1 VAVLLLAVVLDL
13 ALGDPPNRF
22 HPVSWMG
29 SLIAAGRRG
38 ADRLPSRFLVTYG
51 VALIAGVAIV
61 AYLGSL
67 AVLSVAA
74 WLPWPISLL
83 AQAWLLKCSFSLRA
97 LVSAVWQV
105 RDALA
110 SGDLAGARAALGW
123 HLVSRPVVSLDPGA
137 TASGAIESLSE
148 NLTDSW
154 VAPLCFYLVGGMPA
168 AWAYRAVNTAD
179 AMIGYREGVLEQ
191 LGWATARLDDLLNL
205 VPSRLA
211 ALLVVAGAWLSGERT
226 AGAWRAWRRDRGA
239 TSSPNAGQTMA
250 AMAGALGVTLEKRG
264 HYRLGDGGPPDVA
277 ALDRAIRV
285 FGAAAGA
292 SLVGVLVLL
301 RVFSCPRGLTLGG
314 GATTGRVATR
324 HDHRIARRVN
334 RTSPFRASNFCGRA
348 KCEGYH

>member
-1 VAVLLLAVVLDL
+1 MAVLLLAVVLDL

-29 SLIAAGRRG
+29 GLIAAGRRG
-38 ADRLPSRFLVTYG
+38 ADRLPSPLLVSYG
-51 VALIAGVAIV
+51 VALVAGATTV
-61 AYLGSL
+61 AYLGAL
-67 AVLSVAA
+67 AVQAVAG
-74 WLPWPISLL
+74 WLPWPVSLL
-83 AQAWLLKCSFSLRA
+83 AQAWLLKSSFSLRG

-110 SGDLAGARAALGW
+110 SGDLAGARMALGR
-123 HLVSRPVVSLDPGA
+123 HLVSRPVDSLDPAA

-154 VAPLCFYLVGGMPA
+154 VAPLCFYLVGGIPA

-179 AMIGYREGVLEQ
+179 AMIGYREGLLEQ
-191 LGWATARLDDLLNL
+191 LGWAAARLDDLLNL

-211 ALLVVAGAWLSGERT
+211 ALAVVAGACLSGERT
-226 AGAWRAWRRDRGA
+226 AGAWRAWRRDGGA

-264 HYRLGDGGPPDVA
+264 HYRLGDGGAPAVGGI
-277 ALDRAIRV
+277 DRAIRV

-292 SLVGVLVLL
+292 GLVGVLVLL
-301 RVFSCPRGLTLGG
+301 RVFS
-314 GATTGRVATR
+314 
-324 HDHRIARRVN
+324 
-334 RTSPFRASNFCGRA
+334 
-348 KCEGYH
+348 

>member
-38 ADRLPSRFLVTYG
+38 ADRLPSRLLVTYG

-301 RVFSCPRGLTLGG
+301 RVFS
-314 GATTGRVATR
+314 
-324 HDHRIARRVN
+324 
-334 RTSPFRASNFCGRA
+334 
-348 KCEGYH
+348 

>member
-1 VAVLLLAVVLDL
+1 MAVLLLAVVLDL

-29 SLIAAGRRG
+29 GLIAAGRRG
-38 ADRLPSRFLVTYG
+38 ADRLPSPLLVSYG
-51 VALIAGVAIV
+51 VALVAGATTV
-61 AYLGSL
+61 AYLGAL
-67 AVLSVAA
+67 AVQAVAG
-74 WLPWPISLL
+74 WLPWPVSLL
-83 AQAWLLKCSFSLRA
+83 TQALLLKSSFSLRG

-110 SGDLAGARAALGW
+110 SGDLAGARMALGR
-123 HLVSRPVVSLDPGA
+123 HLVSRPVDSLDPAA

-154 VAPLCFYLVGGMPA
+154 VAPLCFYLVGGIPA

-179 AMIGYREGVLEQ
+179 AMIGYREGLLEQ
-191 LGWATARLDDLLNL
+191 LGWAAARLDDLLNL

-211 ALLVVAGAWLSGERT
+211 ALAVVAGACLSGERT
-226 AGAWRAWRRDRGA
+226 AGAWRAWRRDGGA

-264 HYRLGDGGPPDVA
+264 HYRLGDGGAPAVGGI
-277 ALDRAIRV
+277 DRAIRV

-292 SLVGVLVLL
+292 GLVGVLVLL
-301 RVFSCPRGLTLGG
+301 RVFS
-314 GATTGRVATR
+314 
-324 HDHRIARRVN
+324 
-334 RTSPFRASNFCGRA
+334 
-348 KCEGYH
+348 